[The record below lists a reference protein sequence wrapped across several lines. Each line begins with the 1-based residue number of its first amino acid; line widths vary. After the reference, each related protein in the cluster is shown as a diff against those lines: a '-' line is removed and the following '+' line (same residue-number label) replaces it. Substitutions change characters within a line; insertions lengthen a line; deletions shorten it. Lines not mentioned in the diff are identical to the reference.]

1 MPMVPLAMWCLGW
14 SEKVK
19 PLPALFFGR
28 TKITKQKSPSKDR
41 GWTWKIDVYVGS
53 LVIEMLEIL
62 AF

>member
-1 MPMVPLAMWCLGW
+1 MVPLAMWCLGW
-14 SEKVK
+14 SEKVERLSVFDFSGE
-19 PLPALFFGR
+19 P
-28 TKITKQKSPSKDR
+28 KITKQKSPSKDR